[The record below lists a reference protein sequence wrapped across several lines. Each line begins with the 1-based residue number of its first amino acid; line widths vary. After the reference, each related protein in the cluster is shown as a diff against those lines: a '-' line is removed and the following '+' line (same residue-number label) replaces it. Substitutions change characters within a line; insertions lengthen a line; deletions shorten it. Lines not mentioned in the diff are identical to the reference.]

1 MKYCRPLKSVRGALV
16 VMAGLAFA
24 AGAGAAD
31 YWTTF
36 NVPAT
41 DNTMV
46 NPVQGTLH
54 GATVTVTNQSAVAGT
69 NPMWISTPPF
79 TVSTVAFYPA
89 SLKAMTNHLVRVP
102 RAGATAASPQV
113 AEISFAAPVVD
124 PLVAFYSL
132 DNSAVS
138 VQSSTD
144 MSGAPADVETLAN
157 RTNMIGVPAAGWV
170 SGWDPDPSL
179 VAVRTEGCFVDPDSK
194 RVCGMFRLKGVYTEI
209 QLGQFL
215 TSGGSDGVGFQ
226 IGLSLTPAPQPDAG
240 TTQAGVTRVVISDLR
255 TNDRLVGARGT
266 ELAATGANATVAVV
280 GAWPTGISLNP
291 ATGGVTV
298 DSTVAVGTYTM
309 SYLLCDAAD
318 ATNCAESTVQITVA
332 APAPVPTLPATGLVT
347 LAGLLAWLGMR
358 ARRGQR

>member
-1 MKYCRPLKSVRGALV
+1 MKYCRSMKSVRGALV
-16 VMAGLAFA
+16 VMTGLAFA

-41 DNTMV
+41 ANTRV

-54 GATVTVTNQSAVAGT
+54 SVTVTVTNQSAVAGT

-102 RAGATAASPQV
+102 GTGATAASPQV
-113 AEISFAAPVVD
+113 AEVSFAAPVVD

-157 RTNMIGVPAAGWV
+157 RPNMIGVPAAGWV
-170 SGWDPDPSL
+170 SGRDPDTSL
-179 VAVRTEGCFVDPDSK
+179 VAGTEGCFVDPDSK

-226 IGLSLTPAPQPDAG
+226 IGVSVTPQP
-240 TTQAGVTRVVISDLR
+240 QADFGNSPPGVTHTAIADVRS
-255 TNDRLVGARGT
+255 NDRLVGARGT
-266 ELAATGANATVAVV
+266 AVPAGSSVVSQGA
-280 GAWPTGISLNP
+280 GWPAGITLNP
-291 ATGGVTV
+291 VTGSVTV
-298 DSTVAVGTYTM
+298 DASVAEGVYENLP
-309 SYLLCDAAD
+309 YRLCDAAD
-318 ATNCAESTVQITVA
+318 PNNCADSTVTIRVA
-332 APAPVPTLPATGLVT
+332 PVAPVPTLPLSGLAL
-347 LAGLLAWLGMR
+347 LAGLVGWLGLR
-358 ARRGQR
+358 GRSRRC